1 MRSFKH
7 LLGRRATDDQVR
19 SDLQFHLEEAIAE
32 NLRQGMPPDEARR
45 VALAAFGNP
54 AGVIEDVREL
64 SWWTWWERLVQDLR
78 YGLRGLRRSPVFAV
92 TAVISLG
99 LGIGANTA
107 IFSVIDA
114 ALLRPL
120 PGVRTDRLVLITS
133 PKIGDFGY
141 QDFLDLRSGT
151 RTLSDVIAAAST
163 RKVLAGIG
171 TDTDQVLT
179 KIVSGNYFDGLGV
192 SAALGRTFTLAEE
205 TEPVA
210 VLSHACWM
218 RRFGGDARVLGRDI
232 QLDGLRVAIVGV
244 APAGFFGEAPGESP
258 EVWASVALLPAGMRK
273 APGFTWLNL
282 IGRLRPDATID
293 EARADLSAIMARLH
307 PSTSPD
313 DVAWRQIA
321 VAPGTRGLSGLRDR
335 FNDSL
340 LVLMAIV
347 GLVLLI
353 ACTNLGSLLV
363 ARGAARQKE
372 LATRL
377 AIGAS
382 RGRVVRQL
390 MTENLLLAV
399 AGAGLGLIVAAWS
412 SSALLRLAGGG
423 ADALALDVGVDERV
437 LVFTAA
443 VSIAACMLFGL
454 APAIR
459 SVRQAGSSLVAS
471 GQRIVGR
478 TRRWTTRDAF
488 IVAQIA
494 LSLVLLTCSALFIR
508 TLQNLE
514 QQDLGF
520 GLDSRV
526 QVQIARERGYRPAI
540 ATLVPALLE
549 RTAAIPGVASA
560 SVALNGV
567 LADSGSGV
575 NGLKI
580 EGYAPRDAQDARA
593 RADWV
598 GPDYFRTVGIR
609 LLSGREFTLGDTT
622 DAQKVA
628 VVNET
633 MARHYFGDGTA
644 VGRRFT
650 FNKAEY
656 EIVGVARDAKYTDLR
671 EPPPRV
677 IYFALLQTAGGVG
690 VLEIRS
696 SALDP
701 LALAEPVRAA
711 IREVDPHLA
720 ADEIATPSARMGRK
734 LAREHMVA
742 DLATV
747 FSGLTLLLVSIGVY
761 GTLAYSAARRTRE
774 IGVRLAL
781 GSRRAAV
788 VWIMMRDIVVRLAV
802 GVVVGAIGVF
812 AAGRLVSALLFG
824 LRPDDVPT
832 IAIAVTILGLVAFV
846 AGAVPTIRASRLDPA
861 RVLRE

>member
-1 MRSFKH
+1 MRW
-7 LLGRRATDDQVR
+7 LRILRGRRATDRELR
-19 SDLQFHLEEAIAE
+19 SDLQFHLEQAIGE
-32 NLRQGMPPDEARR
+32 NLRNGMTPDEARR

-54 AGVIEDVREL
+54 AGVIEEVRDQ
-64 SWWTWWERLVQDLR
+64 SFWTWWERLAQDVR
-78 YGLRGLRRSPVFAV
+78 YGLRGLSRSPVFAV

-107 IFSVIDA
+107 IFSVMDA

-120 PGVRTDRLVLITS
+120 PATRADRLVLVTS

-141 QDFLDLRSGT
+141 QDFLDLRTST
-151 RTLSDVIAAAST
+151 RTLSDVIAASTT
-163 RKVLAGIG
+163 RKVLAGFG

-179 KIVSGNYFDGLGV
+179 KIVSGNYFEGLGV
-192 SAALGRTFTLAEE
+192 SAALGRTFTLGDE
-205 TEPVA
+205 TEPVV
-210 VLSHACWM
+210 VLSRSYWM
-218 RRFGGDARVLGRDI
+218 RRFGGDARVVGQNIR
-232 QLDGLRVAIVGV
+232 LDGLSFAIVGV
-244 APAGFFGEAPGESP
+244 APSGFFGEAPGESP
-258 EVWASVALLPAGMRK
+258 EVWASVALLPVNMRK

-282 IGRLRPDATID
+282 MGRLKPTATID
-293 EARADLSAIMARLH
+293 EAQADLAAVMARLH
-307 PSTSPD
+307 PSASPD
-313 DVAWRQIA
+313 DTAARQI
-321 VAPGTRGLSGLRDR
+321 VVVPGARGLSGLRDR

-353 ACTNLGSLLV
+353 ACTNLGGLLV

-372 LATRL
+372 IATRL

-382 RGRVVRQL
+382 RARVVRQL

-399 AGAGLGLIVAAWS
+399 AGAAFGLIVAVWS
-412 SSALLRLAGGG
+412 SSALLRLASGG
-423 ADALALDVGVDERV
+423 ANALSLEVGLDGRV
-437 LVFTAA
+437 LFFTGA
-443 VSIAACMLFGL
+443 VSIAACLLFGL

-459 SVRQAGSSLVAS
+459 AVRQANSFLLASS
-471 GQRIVGR
+471 QRTVGR
-478 TRRWTTRDAF
+478 GRRWTVRDAF

-494 LSLVLLTCSALFIR
+494 LSLVLLTASTLFIR
-508 TLQNLE
+508 TLRNLE

-520 GLDSRV
+520 GLEDRL
-526 QVQIARERGYRPAI
+526 QVQIARERSYRPAI

-549 RTAAIPGVASA
+549 RVAAIPGVASA
-560 SVALNGV
+560 SIAMNGV
-567 LADSGSGV
+567 LAESGSGV
-575 NGLKI
+575 NGLQI
-580 EGYAPRDAQDARA
+580 DGYAPRDAQDARA

-609 LLSGREFTLGDTT
+609 LLSGREFTLSDTA

-633 MARHYFGDGTA
+633 WARHYFGGQTA

-650 FNKAEY
+650 FNKTEY
-656 EIVGVARDAKYTDLR
+656 QIVGVARDAKYTDLR

-677 IYFALLQTAGGVG
+677 IYFALLQTTGGVG

-696 SALDP
+696 AGDP
-701 LALAEPVRAA
+701 LGLAEPVRAA

-720 ADEIATPSARMGRK
+720 ADEISTPSARLDRK

-747 FSGLTLLLVSIGVY
+747 FSALTLLLVSIGVY
-761 GTLAYSAARRTRE
+761 GTLAYSAARRMRE

-781 GSRRAAV
+781 GSRRVAV
-788 VWIMMRDIVVRLAV
+788 VWIMMRDVVVRLAV
-802 GVVVGAIGVF
+802 GVIAGAAGVF
-812 AAGRLVSALLFG
+812 AAGRLVGSLLFG
-824 LRPDDVPT
+824 LQPDDGPT
-832 IAIAVTILGLVAFV
+832 LVIAITILGLVAFV
-846 AGAVPTIRASRLDPA
+846 AGVVPTVRASRLDPA